1 MQITKELVN
10 YVAELSRIKLDD
22 AAEAKM
28 EKELSAVIEYMDVLN
43 TLDTDGIEPMSH
55 VFAIDN
61 VMREDV
67 VAQSYDREALLAN
80 APERTDETV
89 VVPKTVD

>member
-10 YVAELSRIKLDD
+10 YVAELSRIKLDE

-28 EKELSAVIEYMDVLN
+28 EKELGAVIEYMDILN

-67 VAQSYDREALLAN
+67 VAPSYDRETLLAN